1 MFQSCTDA
9 YVLDVFTLSLLHQ
22 PEEGETGKTFKCLPR
37 REKEENLQIS
47 LPVGG
52 TGKTFKSLHHHPEVE
67 LSMLVPNGEGGKTT
81 HSAQWDRREKNLL
94 IVLWEGHGEN
104 FQSLPRR
111 KTRKTF
117 KSYSSVQD
125 SNILL
130 STTQRKEKPGKTIT
144 LCPVGGTWRKLSIS
158 PQGRERQPFNSPLEE
173 GTTTL
178 HPPPGERNVDL
189 PPSSRGGKT
198 SLNVSPPGRENVH
211 ASPHGPMGPPWAMG
225 TDGCLAPP
233 RAEREKKP
241 LNCPLGGTWRNL

>member
-1 MFQSCTDA
+1 MKNVSIVYGCLRSGRFHSVSPPPARGGRNRKNVQMSPQEGKGGKPSN
-9 YVLDVFTLSLLHQ
+9 LS
-22 PEEGETGKTFKCLPR
+22 PGGR
-37 REKEENLQIS
+37 YRENVQIS
-47 LPVGG
+47 PPPPRGRTFNASPQRGRRKNDTLCPVGQ
-52 TGKTFKSLHHHPEVE
+52 
-67 LSMLVPNGEGGKTT
+67 EG
-81 HSAQWDRREKNLL
+81 KNLL

-233 RAEREKKP
+233 RAEREK
-241 LNCPLGGTWRNL
+241 NL